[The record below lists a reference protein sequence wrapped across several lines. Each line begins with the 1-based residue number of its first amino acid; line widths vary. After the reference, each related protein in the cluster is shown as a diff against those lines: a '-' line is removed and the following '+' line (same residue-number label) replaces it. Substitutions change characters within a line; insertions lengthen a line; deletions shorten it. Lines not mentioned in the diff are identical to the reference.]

1 MKLYSSKF
9 APNPRK
15 VLIYLKEKNI
25 SDIEIIDLDLG
36 KLEHKTPEYRAI
48 APNSRVPAL
57 QLDDGTVIL
66 ETTAMCRYL
75 ECLYPEPNMFG
86 ESPIEIASI
95 EMWYSRVSFEL
106 MVPLMHGFRHTHPHM
121 SAMENQN
128 EEYGLAQRKLG
139 IKELENYD
147 TIIQSREFIAGDRFT
162 YADLQMV
169 TSLQF
174 LVRLN
179 KLNIEDYGN
188 LNEYIIQVKPSKFF
202 DINYCLLINS
212 NILRVCSPPF

>member
-1 MKLYSSKF
+1 MKIYSSKF

-15 VLIYLKEKNI
+15 VLIYLKEKGI
-25 SDIEIIDLDLG
+25 SDIEIINLDLA
-36 KLEHKTPEYRAI
+36 KLEHKTPEYKAI

-86 ESPIEIASI
+86 ESPMEIASI

-106 MVPLMHGFRHTHPHM
+106 MMPLMHGFRHTHPHM
-121 SAMENQN
+121 SEMENQN
-128 EEYGLAQRKLG
+128 QEFGLAQRKLAV
-139 IKELENYD
+139 KELKNYD
-147 TIIQSREFIAGDRFT
+147 KIIESREFIAGDRFT

-179 KLNIEDYGN
+179 KLDIEEYEN
-188 LNEYIIQVKPSKFF
+188 LNDYIIQVSSRPSF
-202 DINYCLLINS
+202 LI
-212 NILRVCSPPF
+212 

>member
-106 MVPLMHGFRHTHPHM
+106 MMPLMHGFRHTHPHM

-179 KLNIEDYGN
+179 KLDIEDYGN
-188 LNEYIIQVKPSKFF
+188 LNEYIIQVSSRPSF
-202 DINYCLLINS
+202 LI
-212 NILRVCSPPF
+212 

>member
-179 KLNIEDYGN
+179 KLAIEDYGN
-188 LNEYIIQVKPSKFF
+188 LNEYIIQVSSRPSF
-202 DINYCLLINS
+202 LI
-212 NILRVCSPPF
+212 

>member
-1 MKLYSSKF
+1 MKIYSSKF

-15 VLIYLKEKNI
+15 VLIYLKEKGI
-25 SDIEIIDLDLG
+25 KDIEIIDLDLA
-36 KLEHKTPEYRAI
+36 KLEHKTSEYKAI

-75 ECLYPEPNMFG
+75 ECLYPDPNMFG
-86 ESPIEIASI
+86 ESPMEIASI

-106 MVPLMHGFRHTHPHM
+106 MMPLMHGFRHTHPHM
-121 SAMENQN
+121 SAMEEQN
-128 EEYGLAQRKLG
+128 EAYGLAQRKLG
-139 IKELENYD
+139 VKQLKNYD
-147 TIIQSREFIAGDRFT
+147 KIMESREFIAGDRFT

-179 KLNIEDYGN
+179 KLNIEDYKN
-188 LNEYIIQVKPSKFF
+188 LNNYILEVSSRPSF
-202 DINYCLLINS
+202 LI
-212 NILRVCSPPF
+212 

>member
-1 MKLYSSKF
+1 MKIYSSKF

-15 VLIYLKEKNI
+15 VLIYLKEKGI
-25 SDIEIIDLDLG
+25 SDIEIINLDLA
-36 KLEHKTPEYRAI
+36 KLEHKTPEYKAI

-86 ESPIEIASI
+86 ESPMEIASI

-106 MVPLMHGFRHTHPHM
+106 MMPLMHGFRHTHPHM
-121 SAMENQN
+121 SEMENQN
-128 EEYGLAQRKLG
+128 QEFGLAQRKLAV
-139 IKELENYD
+139 KELKNYD
-147 TIIQSREFIAGDRFT
+147 KIIESREFIAGDRFT

-179 KLNIEDYGN
+179 TLDIEDYGN
-188 LNEYIIQVKPSKFF
+188 LNDYIIQVSSRPSF
-202 DINYCLLINS
+202 LI
-212 NILRVCSPPF
+212 

>member
-1 MKLYSSKF
+1 MKIYSSSF

-15 VLIYLKEKNI
+15 VLIYLKEKGI
-25 SDIEIIDLDLG
+25 SDIEIINLDLA
-36 KLEHKTPEYRAI
+36 KLEHKTPEYKAI

-86 ESPIEIASI
+86 ESPMEIASI

-106 MVPLMHGFRHTHPHM
+106 MMPLMHGFRHTHPHM
-121 SAMENQN
+121 SAMEEQN
-128 EEYGLAQRKLG
+128 EAYGLAQRKLG
-139 IKELENYD
+139 VKQLKNYD
-147 TIIQSREFIAGDRFT
+147 KIMESREFIAGDRFT

-179 KLNIEDYGN
+179 KLNIEDYKN
-188 LNEYIIQVKPSKFF
+188 LNDYILEVSSRPSF
-202 DINYCLLINS
+202 LI
-212 NILRVCSPPF
+212 

>member
-48 APNSRVPAL
+48 APNSKVPAL

-121 SAMENQN
+121 STMENQN

-179 KLNIEDYGN
+179 KLDIEDYGN
-188 LNEYIIQVKPSKFF
+188 LNEYIIQVSSRPSF
-202 DINYCLLINS
+202 LI
-212 NILRVCSPPF
+212 

>member
-121 SAMENQN
+121 STMENQN

-139 IKELENYD
+139 IKELKNYD

-179 KLNIEDYGN
+179 KLDIEDYG
-188 LNEYIIQVKPSKFF
+188 LS
-202 DINYCLLINS
+202 LIH
-212 NILRVCSPPF
+212 I

>member
-1 MKLYSSKF
+1 MKIYSSKF

-15 VLIYLKEKNI
+15 VLIYLKEKGI
-25 SDIEIIDLDLG
+25 KDIEIIDLDLA
-36 KLEHKTPEYRAI
+36 KLEHKTSEYKAI

-75 ECLYPEPNMFG
+75 ECLYPDPNMFG
-86 ESPIEIASI
+86 ESPMEIASI

-106 MVPLMHGFRHTHPHM
+106 MMPLMHGFRHTHPHM
-121 SAMENQN
+121 SAMEEQN
-128 EEYGLAQRKLG
+128 EAYGLAQRKLG
-139 IKELENYD
+139 VKQLKNYD
-147 TIIQSREFIAGDRFT
+147 KIMESREFIAGDRFT

-179 KLNIEDYGN
+179 KLNIEDYTN
-188 LNEYIIQVKPSKFF
+188 LNDYILEVSSRPSF
-202 DINYCLLINS
+202 LI
-212 NILRVCSPPF
+212 